1 MSITFGVSSI
11 FLVIALLAML
21 VIDQITYRKA
31 KNLALQRKRI
41 KNVLWTG
48 LLIYCLS

>member
-31 KNLALQRKRI
+31 KNFGSAEEAYKKRP
-41 KNVLWTG
+41 LD
-48 LLIYCLS
+48 